1 MQQEGRFDYRHL
13 FICFLVSFTAGLVV
27 ASFADFRLFLPAL
40 LHGAWITIQ
49 ITAMS
54 CVLAVVF
61 ALAAGLAKISP
72 FWPLRWIATAYI
84 EVFRGTSALVQLFW
98 LFFVLPHF
106 GLTLDPIPVAVLAL
120 SLNIGAYGAEVVRG
134 AILAVP
140 RGQYEASIALNMRPS
155 TRMRRIILP
164 QATAAMIPPW
174 GNLFIE
180 LLKATALVSLITVSD
195 LTFEAYQLNQATLQT
210 VQIFTLVLVMYL
222 AIALV
227 ITFLMRGLERKVA
240 RATGRA

>member
-1 MQQEGRFDYRHL
+1 VRQEGRFDYRHL

-49 ITAMS
+49 ITAMA

-61 ALAAGLAKISP
+61 ALLAGLAKISP
-72 FWPLRWIATAYI
+72 FRPLRWLATAYI

-106 GLTLDPIPVAVLAL
+106 GVTLDPIPVAVLAL
-120 SLNIGAYGAEVVRG
+120 GLNIGAYGAEVVRG

-140 RGQYEASIALNMRPS
+140 RGQYEASIALNMRSS

-164 QATAAMIPPW
+164 QAIAAMIPPW

-227 ITFLMRGLERKVA
+227 ITFLMRGLERRVA
-240 RATGRA
+240 RSTGRA

>member
-1 MQQEGRFDYRHL
+1 M
-13 FICFLVSFTAGLVV
+13 
-27 ASFADFRLFLPAL
+27 
-40 LHGAWITIQ
+40 
-49 ITAMS
+49 
-54 CVLAVVF
+54 
-61 ALAAGLAKISP
+61 
-72 FWPLRWIATAYI
+72 
-84 EVFRGTSALVQLFW
+84 FRGTSALVQLFW

-227 ITFLMRGLERKVA
+227 ITFLMRGLERRVA

>member
-1 MQQEGRFDYRHL
+1 VRQEGRFDYRHL

-49 ITAMS
+49 ITAMA

-61 ALAAGLAKISP
+61 ALLAGLAKISP
-72 FWPLRWIATAYI
+72 FRPLRWIATAYI

-106 GLTLDPIPVAVLAL
+106 GVTLDPIPVAVLAL
-120 SLNIGAYGAEVVRG
+120 GLNIGAYGAEVVRG

-140 RGQYEASIALNMRPS
+140 RGQYEASIALNMRSS

-164 QATAAMIPPW
+164 QAIAAMIPPW

-227 ITFLMRGLERKVA
+227 ITFLMRGLERRVA
-240 RATGRA
+240 RSTGRA